1 MTALLTADRL
11 HFTYGGSTTPI
22 FRDVSFDIEE
32 GEFMLMVGPSGG
44 GKSTLLR
51 CMNGLVPHFHGG
63 VFAGTVVVAG
73 IDTRSRQ
80 PRELASVAG
89 MVFQEPEAQA
99 VADNVEDEIVF
110 GLENLG
116 CDRALTRRRLEEAL
130 DALGIAHLRRRT
142 LRTLSGGELQRVA
155 IASVLTMQPRILL
168 LDEPTS
174 QLDPQA
180 ARDVLSI
187 VAELRAELGLT
198 VVVCEHRL
206 DRLVQYADR
215 VMQVPGDGSV
225 DISAARD
232 AMAHLPSAPPVTV
245 IGRALGW
252 TPLPLS
258 VAEAR
263 RFAGPRAAS
272 ASINGRAAPAPGD
285 AVASVRRLSVRLGA
299 TQALRD
305 VSLELHEG
313 EIVALMGRNGAGK
326 TTLLRALAGLIDAA
340 GDAVTFGR
348 EEFVHARYRYCAYVA
363 QNPSSMLYHATVADE
378 VEDVLRG
385 TGRDGSVADAL
396 NEWGLSALA
405 SRNPRDLSVGERQ
418 RVALAAMLAGAPG
431 LILLDEPTRGMD
443 ADTRDLLITN
453 LRRRSASGATIVLAS
468 HDVELAARCAG
479 RVVLLA
485 EGEVIADGRAHEV
498 LADSITFSTQANKL
512 FGGGVLTVEDA
523 LVHVGGVRA

>member
-1 MTALLTADRL
+1 VNAILTVDRL
-11 HFTYGGSTTPI
+11 HFTYGGSATPVI
-22 FRDVSFDIEE
+22 CNVSFDVNE
-32 GEFMLMVGPSGG
+32 GELMLMVGPSGG
-44 GKSTLLR
+44 GKTTLLR

-80 PRELASVAG
+80 PRDLASVAG

-116 CDRALTRRRLEEAL
+116 CDRARTRKRLEEAL

-155 IASVLTMQPRILL
+155 IASVLTMQPRVLL

-180 ARDVLSI
+180 AHDVLS
-187 VAELRAELGLT
+187 VAADLRAELGLT

-206 DRLVQYADR
+206 DRLIQYADR
-215 VMQVPGDGSV
+215 VMEVPGDGSV
-225 DISAARD
+225 NISVARD
-232 AMAHLPSAPPVTV
+232 AMALLASAPPVIA

-252 TPLPLS
+252 APLPLS

-263 RFAGPRAAS
+263 RFAGPRAVS
-272 ASINGRAAPAPGD
+272 APTNGRAAPAPGD
-285 AVASVRRLSVRLGA
+285 GVVSVRRLSVRLGE

-326 TTLLRALAGLIDAA
+326 TTLLRALAGLIDPAA
-340 GDAVTFGR
+340 HAVTFAR
-348 EEFVHARYRYCAYVA
+348 DEFTRARYRHCAYVA
-363 QNPSSMLYHATVADE
+363 QNPSAMLYHATVARE

-385 TGRDGSVADAL
+385 TGRVGTVSDAL
-396 NEWGLSALA
+396 DEWGLSALA
-405 SRNPRDLSVGERQ
+405 SRDPRDLSVGERQ
-418 RVALAAMLAGAPG
+418 RVALAAMLAGAPR

-443 ADTRDLLITN
+443 ADTRDLLIAN
-453 LRRRSASGATIVLAS
+453 LHRRRAAGATIVLAS
-468 HDVELAARCAG
+468 HDVELAASCAG

-485 EGEVIADGRAHEV
+485 EGEVIADGRAHEI

-523 LVHVGGVRA
+523 LAHVGSART

>member
-1 MTALLTADRL
+1 MSAIVSADRL
-11 HFTYGGSTTPI
+11 HFTYSGSSTPVL
-22 FRDVSFDIEE
+22 RDVSFNVEE
-32 GEFMLMVGPSGG
+32 GELTLMVGPSGG

-63 VFAGTVVVAG
+63 AFSGTVTVAG

-80 PRELASVAG
+80 PRDLASIAG

-116 CDRALTRRRLEEAL
+116 CNRALTRRRLEESL
-130 DALGIAHLRRRT
+130 DALGIAHLRRRS

-180 ARDVLSI
+180 AHDVLSM
-187 VAELRAELGLT
+187 VADLRAELGLT

-206 DRLVQYADR
+206 ERLIQYADR
-215 VMQVPGDGSV
+215 VMRVPGDGSIK
-225 DISAARD
+225 ISMARD
-232 AMAHLPSAPPVTV
+232 AMTQLPSASPVTA

-263 RFAGPRAAS
+263 RFAGPRAVS
-272 ASINGRAAPAPGD
+272 TSTNGHATPARGD
-285 AVASVRRLSVRLGA
+285 AVVSIRRLSVQLGE
-299 TQALRD
+299 TRALRD
-305 VSLELHEG
+305 VSLNLHEG
-313 EIVALMGRNGAGK
+313 ELVALMGRNGAGK
-326 TTLLRALAGLIDAA
+326 TTLLRALAGLIEAAA
-340 GDAVTFGR
+340 GALTFAR
-348 EEFVHARYRYCAYVA
+348 QEFVADRYRHCAYVA

-385 TGRDGSVADAL
+385 TGREGSVADAL

-418 RVALAAMLAGAPG
+418 RVALAAMLAGAPR

-443 ADTRDLLITN
+443 ADTRNLLISN
-453 LRRRSASGATIVLAS
+453 LRRRRASGATIVLAS
-468 HDVELAARCAG
+468 HDVELAALCAG

-485 EGEVIADGRAHEV
+485 EGEVIADGAARHV

-512 FGGGVLTVEDA
+512 FGGSVLTVEDA
-523 LVHVGGVRA
+523 ITQARSALT

>member
-1 MTALLTADRL
+1 VTA
-11 HFTYGGSTTPI
+11 
-22 FRDVSFDIEE
+22 
-32 GEFMLMVGPSGG
+32 
-44 GKSTLLR
+44 
-51 CMNGLVPHFHGG
+51 
-63 VFAGTVVVAG
+63 
-73 IDTRSRQ
+73 
-80 PRELASVAG
+80 
-89 MVFQEPEAQA
+89 
-99 VADNVEDEIVF
+99 
-110 GLENLG
+110 
-116 CDRALTRRRLEEAL
+116 
-130 DALGIAHLRRRT
+130 
-142 LRTLSGGELQRVA
+142 
-155 IASVLTMQPRILL
+155 
-168 LDEPTS
+168 
-174 QLDPQA
+174 
-180 ARDVLSI
+180 
-187 VAELRAELGLT
+187 
-198 VVVCEHRL
+198 
-206 DRLVQYADR
+206 
-215 VMQVPGDGSV
+215 
-225 DISAARD
+225 
-232 AMAHLPSAPPVTV
+232 

-272 ASINGRAAPAPGD
+272 ASINGHAALAPVEDSPGRGD
-285 AVASVRRLSVRLGA
+285 AVVSVRRLSVQLGA

-340 GDAVTFGR
+340 GDAVTFAR
-348 EEFVHARYRYCAYVA
+348 EELIRARYRHCAYVA
-363 QNPSSMLYHATVADE
+363 QNPSSMLYHATVARE

-385 TGRDGSVADAL
+385 TGRGGSVSDAL

-418 RVALAAMLAGAPG
+418 RVALAAMLAGAPR

-443 ADTRDLLITN
+443 ADTRDLLINN
-453 LRRRSASGATIVLAS
+453 LRRRRASGATIVLAS
-468 HDVELAARCAG
+468 HDVELAASCAG

-523 LVHVGGVRA
+523 LAHAWSVRT